1 MRDIYSVLLTATN
14 ESSPW
19 EQANAPPCFELNVCY
34 KRCSCDSCAD
44 SGIRSRA
51 QPLMNSSSLLLTIK
65 QLSQTRGR
73 MQQAAGHTSR
83 GHRAAGREPRKG
95 CDRPQIKKR
104 LQIPSPADKLVIP
117 PTAGKRRFC
126 PAPAFIKGVRIPQVY
141 IYITEESP
149 YKPYIVIYIYH
160 DLK

>member
-1 MRDIYSVLLTATN
+1 
-14 ESSPW
+14 
-19 EQANAPPCFELNVCY
+19 
-34 KRCSCDSCAD
+34 
-44 SGIRSRA
+44 
-51 QPLMNSSSLLLTIK
+51 MNSSSLLLTIK

-126 PAPAFIKGVRIPQVY
+126 PAPAFTKGVRIPQVY
-141 IYITEESP
+141 IYK
-149 YKPYIVIYIYH
+149 YKYMYMYIYIYVYVYI
-160 DLK
+160 LVFYINSTILFILYYC